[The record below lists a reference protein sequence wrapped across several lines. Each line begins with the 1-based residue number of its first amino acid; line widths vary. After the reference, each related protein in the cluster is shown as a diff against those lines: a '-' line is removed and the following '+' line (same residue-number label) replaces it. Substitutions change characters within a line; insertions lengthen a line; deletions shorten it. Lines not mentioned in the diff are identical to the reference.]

1 MCSQAPT
8 VARPACPTAPR
19 QRARHAHSAIQ
30 GAACSLSRMISLQD
44 APAGLPDGRRI
55 YAIGD
60 IHGCADRL
68 AALHAIIADDLANR
82 PAAAPVLLHIG
93 DYIDRGP
100 DSAGVMAL
108 LAAGPR
114 LAGVPTVNL
123 LGNHEQ
129 TMIDALSGDRA
140 AGTDW
145 LYQGGRPSLESW
157 GVDPDSPRET
167 WPDGVPA
174 AHLAFARGLTLSYRD
189 GGYLFVHA
197 GIRPG
202 VALDAQSR
210 EDLLRIR
217 QPFLFTDADFGAV
230 IVHGHTPVK
239 APVVRANRIALDT
252 GAVFGGPLT
261 CAVLEGRTIGF
272 LTA

>member
-1 MCSQAPT
+1 
-8 VARPACPTAPR
+8 
-19 QRARHAHSAIQ
+19 
-30 GAACSLSRMISLQD
+30 MISFQE
-44 APAGLPDGRRI
+44 APATLPEGRRV

-60 IHGCADRL
+60 IHGCAARL
-68 AALHAIIADDLANR
+68 FALHDAIREDLARR
-82 PAAAPVLLHIG
+82 PAASPLLLHIG

-100 DSAGVMAL
+100 DSAGVIAC
-108 LAAGPR
+108 LAAGPP
-114 LAGVPTVNL
+114 LPGVPTVNL

-129 TMIDALSGDRA
+129 TMIEALSGDRA

-145 LYQGGRPSLESW
+145 LYQGGRTALESW

-167 WPDGVPA
+167 WPGGVPT
-174 AHLAFARGLTLSYRD
+174 AHLAFVRALPLSHRE

-202 VALDAQSR
+202 VALEAQSR

-217 QPFLFTDADFGAV
+217 QPFLFTEADLGAV

-239 APVVRANRIALDT
+239 APVVRHNRIGIDT
-252 GAVFGGPLT
+252 GAVFDGPLT
-261 CAVLEGRTIGF
+261 CAVLEGRRVAF

>member
-1 MCSQAPT
+1 
-8 VARPACPTAPR
+8 
-19 QRARHAHSAIQ
+19 
-30 GAACSLSRMISLQD
+30 MISFQE
-44 APAGLPDGRRI
+44 APAELPAGRRV

-68 AALHAIIADDLANR
+68 FALHDAIADDLARR
-82 PAAAPVLLHIG
+82 PVAEPLLLHIG

-100 DSAGVMAL
+100 DSAGVIAR
-108 LAAGPR
+108 LAAGPPV
-114 LAGVPTVNL
+114 AGVPTVNL

-145 LYQGGRPSLESW
+145 LYQGGRTALESW
-157 GVDPDSPRET
+157 GVDPESARET
-167 WPDGVPA
+167 WPAGVPA
-174 AHLAFARGLTLSYRD
+174 AHLAFVRALTLSHRE

-202 VALDAQSR
+202 VPIEAQAR

-217 QPFLFTDADFGAV
+217 QPFLFTDADLGAV

-239 APVVRANRIALDT
+239 APVVRHNRIAIDT
-252 GAVFGGPLT
+252 GAVFDGPLT
-261 CAVLEGRTIGF
+261 CAVLEGNRIGF